1 MKRLLFV
8 LPVLLFAGIAAAA
21 FLRLRSDA
29 PDVLPSALI
38 DRPAPAFDLP
48 PLPGMARGLASPDQ
62 GGKPVLVKVLAS
74 WCCHCLAD
82 HTLLTRLAKEQGIQL
97 TGITATDRPQ
107 AHPAWLR

>member
-48 PLPGMARGLASPDQ
+48 PLPGMERGLASPDL
-62 GGKPVLVKVLAS
+62 GGQPVPVNVFGS
-74 WCCHCLAD
+74 WCAHCPAE
-82 HTLLTRLAKEQGIQL
+82 HPLLTRQLGRTRGRERMEQ
-97 TGITATDRPQ
+97 
-107 AHPAWLR
+107 